1 MKIKVSGLRRP
12 EKAWVYIVKEAW
24 RSPRGLSKLLF
35 LLRPAACNKTRVKV
49 VGLCDSERGY
59 GPLSERIIDQP
70 PWDRDERFMLLYGLL
85 NNRVEIHARAL
96 DLWSTAIS
104 KPGLTTFSSSW
115 GAGREERGSV
125 VEHGER
131 DKTRV
136 NRNFLRR
143 FRPFRESD
151 WEISNDRRTES
162 TALN

>member
-1 MKIKVSGLRRP
+1 M
-12 EKAWVYIVKEAW
+12 YIVKEAW

-35 LLRPAACNKTRVKV
+35 LLRPAVCNKTRVKV

-115 GAGREERGSV
+115 GAGRREEASSNMANA
-125 VEHGER
+125 
-131 DKTRV
+131 TRRV
-136 NRNFLRR
+136 LI
-143 FRPFRESD
+143 
-151 WEISNDRRTES
+151 EISFDDFVHFANRIERYRTIEG
-162 TALN
+162 LNQLP